1 MIDSGNKKGNGMAN
15 LRVYDIVMEDGSK
28 TLHDITLAMQSDYDW
43 VDVFNEL
50 EKILTDSVE
59 SYSYEVI
66 SE

>member
-1 MIDSGNKKGNGMAN
+1 MAN
-15 LRVYDIVMEDGSK
+15 LRVYDIVMEDGSN
-28 TLHDITLAMQSDYDW
+28 TLHNITLAMQNDYDW

-50 EKILTDSVE
+50 EKILTDPVE

>member
-1 MIDSGNKKGNGMAN
+1 MIDCDNKKGNGMAN
-15 LRVYDIVMEDGSK
+15 LRVYDIVMEDGSN
-28 TLHDITLAMQSDYDW
+28 TLHNITLAMQNDYDW

-50 EKILTDSVE
+50 EKILTDPVE